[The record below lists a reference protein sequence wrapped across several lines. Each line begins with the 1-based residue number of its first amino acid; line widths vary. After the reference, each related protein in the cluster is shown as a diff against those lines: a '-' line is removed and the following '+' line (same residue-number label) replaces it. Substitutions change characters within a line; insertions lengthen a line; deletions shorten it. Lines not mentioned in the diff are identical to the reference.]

1 MATSGSTD
9 LGTTGTELAYT
20 AMQILGQYGSD
31 ITTLATED
39 STLALKMLNWYMKH
53 LQAKQGFLWKTAVAY
68 LFLDGSNL
76 TYTLSTSGS
85 HATESYSTTTT
96 SALAAANA
104 TTLTVTSTTGMT
116 TNDTIVIPKSDDTY
130 QSTTITV
137 ASSTSLTLGTGLTEA
152 LASGSRIYTYTTKL
166 SKPIRIHTFA
176 TRHYDS
182 SGTFNDYERKIT
194 TFNDYQSMTPDKVYQ
209 GEPLS
214 IAYLPLRTTGKVY
227 VRGLNEDLTRIGV
240 ITIQKEIEDI
250 DSGSNEPDYP
260 SEWFLPLAFKLA
272 YYLSFILE
280 FDSQAR
286 QELGAEADRLIADTL
301 SNDYESAALEI
312 TNRMR

>member
-31 ITTLATED
+31 ITTLSSDD

-53 LQAKQGFLWKTAVAY
+53 LQTKQGFLWKNTVAY
-68 LFLDGSNL
+68 VFLDGSNL

-85 HATESYSTTTT
+85 NATETYNTSTT
-96 SALAAANA
+96 SALAAAGA
-104 TTLTVTSTTGMT
+104 TALTIASTSAMT
-116 TNDTIVIPKSDDTY
+116 SNDTVLIPKSDNTY

-137 ASSTSLTLGTGLTEA
+137 NSSTSLTLGTGLSEE
-152 LASGSRIYTYTTKL
+152 LASGSRIYTFTTKL
-166 SKPIRIHTFA
+166 SKPIRVHTFA
-176 TRHYDS
+176 TRLYES
-182 SGTFNDYERKIT
+182 SGLFNDYERKIEK
-194 TFNDYQSMTPDKVYQ
+194 FDDYQSMISDKTYQ
-209 GEPLS
+209 GEPLAIS
-214 IAYLPLRTTGKVY
+214 YLPLRNTGKIY
-227 VRGLNEDLTRIGV
+227 VRGLNQDLNRIGM
-240 ITIQKEIEDI
+240 ITIQKEVEDI
-250 DSGSNEPDYP
+250 DSGANEPDYP

-280 FDSQAR
+280 FDSATR
-286 QELGAEADRLIADTL
+286 QEIGVEADRLIADTL
-301 SNDYESAALEI
+301 SNDYESAPLQI